1 MNFWRRPRKIS
12 EYKPGE
18 MMPLHDGMLSLGTKI
33 DMDEATK
40 QALLREV
47 REMLSEKIDLLLQD
61 MITPA
66 IEARLREMLKVSR
79 REGATELAGQIL
91 AELFKREGN

>member
-1 MNFWRRPRKIS
+1 MDFFKRPRKIS
-12 EYKPGE
+12 DFGPGE
-18 MMPLHDGMLSLGTKI
+18 MISLRNGQLDTGTKI
-33 DMDEATK
+33 AMDEATK
-40 QALLREV
+40 QALLRDIK
-47 REMLSEKIDLLLQD
+47 EMLSEKIDLLLQD